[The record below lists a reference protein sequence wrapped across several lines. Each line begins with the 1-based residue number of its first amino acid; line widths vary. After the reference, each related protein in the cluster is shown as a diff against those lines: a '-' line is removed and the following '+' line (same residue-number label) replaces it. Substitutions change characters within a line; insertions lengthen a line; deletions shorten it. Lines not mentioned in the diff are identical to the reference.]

1 MNKKWIRV
9 KEVMKEGLSGRKA
22 EVMDTCLDNVLKENV
37 RFASNMNRSAL
48 FENASAQAT
57 SAANIAALNQV
68 VLPLIRRVLP
78 GVIANEIVGVQPLS
92 GPFGQI
98 QTLRFKYQQ
107 AVSGAQPGQELFA
120 PRHVA
125 DLAVAYSGNQNQ
137 SAPGAANSTA
147 ALEGMPG
154 NSIGVEI
161 VKEQVTAKPRKMSAR
176 WTIEASQDAQAM
188 HGVDIENEIMA
199 AIAQNMVL
207 EIDQELLRT
216 LRGLPPTPGQYNTFD
231 QANISGQA
239 TFVGDEFAALAIL
252 IAKEANDIATRTR
265 LGVGNFAVI
274 SPTALTILQSAKA
287 SAFAR
292 TTEGD
297 FEGPVNV
304 KYVGTLN
311 GQMKVYCDT
320 FANETT
326 PVLIGYKGNDVDAG
340 VFYCPY
346 IPLMSTD
353 VVLDP
358 NTFEPTVGFMT
369 RYAVVNL
376 DNRAT
381 SLGNSSDYYGLV
393 GVASNVSFL

>member
-1 MNKKWIRV
+1 M
-9 KEVMKEGLSGRKA
+9 
-22 EVMDTCLDNVLKENV
+22 
-37 RFASNMNRSAL
+37 
-48 FENASAQAT
+48 
-57 SAANIAALNQV
+57 
-68 VLPLIRRVLP
+68 
-78 GVIANEIVGVQPLS
+78 
-92 GPFGQI
+92 
-98 QTLRFKYQQ
+98 
-107 AVSGAQPGQELFA
+107 
-120 PRHVA
+120 
-125 DLAVAYSGNQNQ
+125 
-137 SAPGAANSTA
+137 
-147 ALEGMPG
+147 
-154 NSIGVEI
+154 
-161 VKEQVTAKPRKMSAR
+161 
-176 WTIEASQDAQAM
+176 
-188 HGVDIENEIMA
+188 
-199 AIAQNMVL
+199 
-207 EIDQELLRT
+207 
-216 LRGLPPTPGQYNTFD
+216 
-231 QANISGQA
+231 
-239 TFVGDEFAALAIL
+239 
-252 IAKEANDIATRTR
+252 
-265 LGVGNFAVI
+265 GVGNFGVI

-311 GQMKVYCDT
+311 GQMKIYCDT

-369 RYAVVNL
+369 RYAIVNL

>member
-37 RFASNMNRSAL
+37 RFASNMNRANL

-107 AVSGAQPGQELFA
+107 AVSGAVPGQELFA

-265 LGVGNFAVI
+265 LGVGNFGVI

-311 GQMKVYCDT
+311 GQMKIYCDT

-369 RYAVVNL
+369 RYAIVNL